1 MFIIVIWSWLSSNSK
16 IQGLTSTPHVTKQL
30 GVSVKGNSLP
40 VPNGVGTGILL
51 SLFTANQLLI
61 RGHQPFLFSL
71 NCIKCIWPYAM
82 EIVHVTK
89 LWTEALVFFFN
100 HMIKPLDCRATPLY
114 FYSCNYKVENFPCL
128 SCNFKHF

>member
-16 IQGLTSTPHVTKQL
+16 IQELTSTPHVTKQL
-30 GVSVKGNSLP
+30 GVSVNGNSLP
-40 VPNGVGTGILL
+40 VPNGVETGILL

-82 EIVHVTK
+82 ETVHVTK
-89 LWTEALVFFFN
+89 LWTEALVFFFFLTIWLSPLTVEP
-100 HMIKPLDCRATPLY
+100 HHYTSTAVIIKWKTFHVSHAI
-114 FYSCNYKVENFPCL
+114 
-128 SCNFKHF
+128 